1 MGLISIVGAWVLTF
15 PAAALAAALAY
26 WILKVLL
33 RLP

>member
-1 MGLISIVGAWVLTF
+1 VLTF

-26 WILKVLL
+26 SILKVLL